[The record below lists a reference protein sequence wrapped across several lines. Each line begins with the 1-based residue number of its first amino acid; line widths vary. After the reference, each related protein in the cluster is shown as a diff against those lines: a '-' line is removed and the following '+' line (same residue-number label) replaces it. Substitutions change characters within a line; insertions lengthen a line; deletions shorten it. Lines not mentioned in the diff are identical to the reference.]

1 MHSVIRHCVIFIKSC
16 GSEKIAQQQDR
27 NHMRHAYPWCEQP
40 PRYATLNTP
49 AEDAVKT
56 YGKAKLI
63 AGSSL
68 PDLGRGNAVTRR
80 IASDNPTC
88 R

>member
-56 YGKAKLI
+56 YGKESSNAKKAPEI
-63 AGSSL
+63 L
-68 PDLGRGNAVTRR
+68 PSKRLT
-80 IASDNPTC
+80 
-88 R
+88 